1 MADRTKYT
9 EKICKILTIVWSSLL
24 AASVFPLMIWML
36 LYAPDLNSVPYFS
49 DPANYLSFEGSV
61 RSFSL
66 VEDAIYLTVDHAR
79 EEFYE
84 DFRIDG
90 KNFDLAL
97 ENGLPDLL
105 QKGASFTITAA
116 SAYVGDGWAYP
127 IAALTCEGREIG
139 PFEEGRKN
147 CVEVQQNAEN
157 FARSYILKF
166 AIAVGILAV
175 FDACSVIGFFT
186 AKGSEDGKCPIN
198 EKSEGR

>member
-1 MADRTKYT
+1 MADRTKNT

-61 RSFSL
+61 RSFSRD
-66 VEDAIYLTVDHAR
+66 EGAIYLTVDHAR

-97 ENGLPDLL
+97 ETACRISCKRGRLLPSPLP
-105 QKGASFTITAA
+105 APIWETA
-116 SAYVGDGWAYP
+116 GTTP
-127 IAALTCEGREIG
+127 LR
-139 PFEEGRKN
+139 R
-147 CVEVQQNAEN
+147 
-157 FARSYILKF
+157 
-166 AIAVGILAV
+166 
-175 FDACSVIGFFT
+175 
-186 AKGSEDGKCPIN
+186 
-198 EKSEGR
+198 

>member
-66 VEDAIYLTVDHAR
+66 DEGAIYLTVDHAR

-105 QKGASFTITAA
+105 QKGAPFTITAA
-116 SAYVGDGWAYP
+116 SAYLGDGWDYP
-127 IAALTCEGREIG
+127 IAALSCEGREII
-139 PFEEGRKN
+139 PFEEGRQN
-147 CVEVQQNAEN
+147 CVEVQQKAEEA
-157 FARSYILKF
+157 ARSYILVWGIAAGALAALDAG
-166 AIAVGILAV
+166 AI
-175 FDACSVIGFFT
+175 IGLFR
-186 AKGSEDGKCPIN
+186 AK
-198 EKSEGR
+198 KSLSDDRP